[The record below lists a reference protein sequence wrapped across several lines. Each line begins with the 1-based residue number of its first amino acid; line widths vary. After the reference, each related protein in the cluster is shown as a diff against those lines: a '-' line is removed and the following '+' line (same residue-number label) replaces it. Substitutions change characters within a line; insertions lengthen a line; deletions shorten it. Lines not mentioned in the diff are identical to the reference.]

1 MEITLC
7 YPSLPGQIRK
17 IGMGTAQWERQ
28 REKAPKWWVPKVCCP
43 QNTEPGLGGAGEE
56 EGGLQGWLG
65 RKFRSSENKTDE
77 D

>member
-7 YPSLPGQIRK
+7 HPSLPDQIRK

-28 REKAPKWWVPKVCCP
+28 REKTPKWWVPKVCCP
-43 QNTEPGLGGAGEE
+43 QNTEPGLGGSGEE

-65 RKFRSSENKTDE
+65 RKFCSSENKTDE